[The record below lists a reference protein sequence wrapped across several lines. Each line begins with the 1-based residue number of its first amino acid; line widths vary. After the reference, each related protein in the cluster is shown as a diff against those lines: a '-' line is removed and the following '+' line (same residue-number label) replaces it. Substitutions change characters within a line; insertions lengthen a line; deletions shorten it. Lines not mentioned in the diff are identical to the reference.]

1 MSLKLQLTDDMKAAM
16 RAHDKVRLGAI
27 RLILAAVKQQE
38 VDTRTEQS
46 DSDIITILTKMVK
59 QRRDS
64 ISQFSAA
71 NRMDL
76 VAQEQAELDVI
87 QIYLPQALSDTEVAT
102 LINQAIQET
111 GAATAQDM
119 GKVMNWLKPKVQG
132 RTDMGKLSG
141 LIKTQLSA

>member
-1 MSLKLQLTDDMKAAM
+1 MSLKQQLTDDMKTAM
-16 RAHDKVRLGAI
+16 RAQDKARLGTI

-38 VDTRTEQS
+38 VDTRLEQS
-46 DSDIITILTKMVK
+46 DSDIVATLTKMVK

-76 VAQEQAELDVI
+76 VAQEQSELDVI
-87 QIYLPQALSDTEVAT
+87 QQYLPQPLTEAEVAT
-102 LINQAIQET
+102 LIGQAIQET

-141 LIKTQLSA
+141 LIKAHLNA

>member
-16 RAHDKVRLGAI
+16 RAHDKGRLGAI

-38 VDTRTEQS
+38 VDTRLEQS

-64 ISQFSAA
+64 ISQFTAA

-76 VAQEQAELDVI
+76 VAQEQAELEVI
-87 QIYLPQALSDTEVAT
+87 QTYLPQALTEAEVAT
-102 LINQAIQET
+102 LISQAIQET

-141 LIKTQLSA
+141 LIKAQLSA

>member
-1 MSLKLQLTDDMKAAM
+1 MSLKTQLTDDMKAAM
-16 RAHDKVRLGAI
+16 RAQDKARLGAI

-76 VAQEQAELDVI
+76 VAQEQTELDVI
-87 QIYLPQALSDTEVAT
+87 QQYLPQALNETEVAA
-102 LINQAIQET
+102 LISQAIQET
-111 GAATAQDM
+111 GATTAQEM

-141 LIKTQLSA
+141 LIKAQLSA